1 MINLEKE
8 IRQQPSVL
16 ASLLEKNK
24 TTLEALASELKTK
37 NINNIYFA
45 ARGTSDHACVYAQ
58 YLFGIVM
65 GIPCTLGTPS
75 IFTQYGRDIKFN
87 KII

>member
-45 ARGTSDHACVYAQ
+45 EYELSKGFQLHSE
-58 YLFGIVM
+58 M
-65 GIPCTLGTPS
+65 IP
-75 IFTQYGRDIKFN
+75 DWFN
-87 KII
+87 KFVLS